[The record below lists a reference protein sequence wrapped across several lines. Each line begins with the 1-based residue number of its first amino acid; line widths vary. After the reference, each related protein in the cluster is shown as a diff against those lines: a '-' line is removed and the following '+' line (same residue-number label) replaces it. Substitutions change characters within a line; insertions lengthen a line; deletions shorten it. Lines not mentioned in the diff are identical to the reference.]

1 MGTVPNYPNY
11 FPIFLYLTNSII
23 ATIIA
28 ASTAIPI
35 PDAII
40 PAFGNAVA
48 LLVVDVVVVPLLVVG
63 VDCDGVSCNAG
74 VVDLS
79 RFEGVSGVDGV
90 SGVIIW
96 SSSCPLPS

>member
-63 VDCDGVSCNAG
+63 VDCDGIDCDGVSCDAG

-79 RFEGVSGVDGV
+79 GFEGVSGVDGV
-90 SGVIIW
+90 SGVII
-96 SSSCPLPS
+96 